1 MASGRTALALLHD
14 YEQRSLAHVAGS
26 PLQAGGREGWR
37 GLAYRIGQNDLV
49 SSFDEVVEIL
59 GVPGLTPI
67 PGAQPWLLGLANVR
81 GNLLPVADLKLFLE
95 GQRSVGQ
102 ERQRMLVMRQQGGN
116 VGVLIDEL
124 HGQRT
129 FDESQGDESP
139 DAEGRYVHF
148 IDRVYRQEGTEWS
161 VFNLDRLSRTPEF
174 RQAAA

>member
-1 MASGRTALALLHD
+1 MASRSAFDLLKD
-14 YEQRSLAHVAGS
+14 YERRSLSHAPGS
-26 PLQAGGREGWR
+26 PVAASGGSVWR
-37 GLAYRIGQNDLV
+37 GLAYRIGRHQLV

-59 GVPGLTPI
+59 GVPPVTPL
-67 PGAQPWLLGLANVR
+67 PGAQPWLLGLANIR